1 MPVSTPHTP
10 CARTRLRRVI
20 TPLVAAVSS
29 ALALLAAAPALAELP
44 VETLTTERL
53 PADTTHR
60 LYIADMAMGHII
72 DGRLHLLDG
81 RNMRYL
87 GLIGTGFAGSFAI
100 TPDRRQIVVATTYH
114 SRLQRG
120 TRTDVVEVYNADDL
134 TFQYEIEIP
143 AKHVQGLMIKPLLAF
158 TPDGR
163 HLLIQNATPA
173 TSISIVDLQAR
184 KFITESPNP
193 GCYGLL
199 PWSDGTPRFSSVC
212 GDGTLSTIRVDGAG
226 QPSAPQRSAAFF
238 DPDKDPV
245 YMHFERL
252 DKQLVLLSYHGTVHT
267 LTLSGDTPSFAPTW
281 NFVSAA
287 DRRQGWR
294 PGGFQLF
301 AIDSTTGRMIVSM
314 HPKGIEGSHKNPAE
328 QLWVLDLKTQQRVT
342 RAPGHMALSMTVSG
356 DRLFTLNA
364 ANNTVQAFD
373 LRRPNGLRKP
383 LAVSAPVGEAPVYL
397 GLTP

>member
-1 MPVSTPHTP
+1 MPVFLPDTPP
-10 CARTRLRRVI
+10 ARPRLRRVI
-20 TPLVAAVSS
+20 IPLMAALSS
-29 ALALLAAAPALAELP
+29 ALALLVAAPAQAELP

-72 DGRLHLLDG
+72 DGRLHVLDG

-87 GLIGTGFAGSFAI
+87 GLIGTGFAGSSAL
-100 TPDRRQIVVATTYH
+100 TPDGRQIVVATTYH

-120 TRTDVVEVYNADDL
+120 TRTDVVEVYNAQDL
-134 TFQYEIEIP
+134 SFQHEVEIP

-163 HLLIQNATPA
+163 YLLVQNATPA
-173 TSISIVDLQAR
+173 TSISIVDLQTR
-184 KFITESPNP
+184 KFVTESPNP

-199 PWSDGTPRFSSVC
+199 PWRDGTPRFSSVC
-212 GDGTLSTIRVDGAG
+212 GDGTLSTISLDGAG

-252 DKQLVLLSYHGTVHT
+252 GDRLVLLSYHGTVHQ
-267 LTLSGDTPSFAPTW
+267 LKLAGAAPSFDTPWRFVTPT
-281 NFVSAA
+281 
-287 DRRQGWR
+287 DRQQGWR
-294 PGGFQLF
+294 PGGLQLF
-301 AIDSTTGRMIVSM
+301 ATDAVTGRLLVGM
-314 HPKGIEGSHKNPAE
+314 HPKAIEGSHKSPAAE
-328 QLWVLDLKTQQRVT
+328 LWSIDLKTHQRVART
-342 RAPGHMALSMTVSG
+342 PGHMALSMTVSG

-373 LRRPNGLRKP
+373 LRRANGLRKP
-383 LAVSAPVGEAPVYL
+383 MAVSAPVGESPVYL

>member
-1 MPVSTPHTP
+1 MAALSST
-10 CARTRLRRVI
+10 
-20 TPLVAAVSS
+20 
-29 ALALLAAAPALAELP
+29 LALLTAGSAQAELP
-44 VETLTTERL
+44 VETLTTTPL

-60 LYIADMAMGHII
+60 LYIADMAMGHIV

-87 GLIGTGFAGSFAI
+87 GLIGTGFAGSFAL
-100 TPDRRQIVVATTYH
+100 TPDGRQIVVATTYH

-120 TRTDVVEVYNADDL
+120 TRTDVVEVYNASDL

-163 HLLIQNATPA
+163 HLLVQNATPA
-173 TSISIVDLQAR
+173 TSISIVDLQTR

-199 PWSDGTPRFSSVC
+199 PWSDGTSRFSSVC
-212 GDGTLSTIRVDGAG
+212 GDGTLSTIGIDGTG

-245 YMHFERL
+245 YMHFDRL
-252 DKQLVLLSYHGTVHT
+252 GDRLVLLSYHGTVHQ
-267 LTLSGDTPSFAPTW
+267 LKLAGDAPSFEAPW
-281 NFVSAA
+281 NFVTGA
-287 DRRQGWR
+287 DRKQGWR
-294 PGGFQLF
+294 PGGLQLF
-301 AIDSTTGRMIVSM
+301 AADAATGRLLVGM
-314 HPKGIEGSHKNPAE
+314 HPKAIEGSHKSPATE
-328 QLWVLDLKTQQRVT
+328 LWSIDLKTKQRVART
-342 RAPGHMALSMTVSG
+342 PGHTAISMTISS

-364 ANNTVQAFD
+364 VNNTVQAFD

-383 LAVSAPVGEAPVYL
+383 MAVSAPVGESPVYL

>member
-1 MPVSTPHTP
+1 MPVSLTHTP
-10 CARTRLRRVI
+10 PARTRLRRVT
-20 TPLVAAVSS
+20 TPLLAALSS
-29 ALALLAAAPALAELP
+29 ALALLVASPAQAELP
-44 VETLTTERL
+44 VETLTTEPL

-87 GLIGTGFAGSFAI
+87 GLIGTGFAGSFAL
-100 TPDRRQIVVATTYH
+100 TPDGRHIVVATTYH

-120 TRTDVVEVYNADDL
+120 TRTDVVEVYNANDL
-134 TFQYEIEIP
+134 TFQHEIEIP

-163 HLLIQNATPA
+163 YLLVQNATPA
-173 TSISIVDLQAR
+173 TSISIVDLQTR
-184 KFITESPNP
+184 KFVTESPNP

-212 GDGTLSTIRVDGAG
+212 GDGTLSTIGIDSAG

-245 YMHFERL
+245 YMHFDRL
-252 DKQLVLLSYHGTVHT
+252 GDRLVLLSYQGTVHQLKLAGT
-267 LTLSGDTPSFAPTW
+267 APSFDAPW
-281 NFVSAA
+281 SFVTPT
-287 DRRQGWR
+287 DRKQGWR
-294 PGGFQLF
+294 PGGLQLF
-301 AIDSTTGRMIVSM
+301 ATDAATGRLLVGM
-314 HPKGIEGSHKNPAE
+314 HPKAIEGSHKSPAAE
-328 QLWVLDLKTQQRVT
+328 LWSIDLKTHQRVART
-342 RAPGHMALSMTVSG
+342 PGHMAISMTVSG

-373 LRRPNGLRKP
+373 LRRANGLRKP
-383 LAVSAPVGEAPVYL
+383 VAVSAPVGESPVYL